1 MSSTVT
7 YQAHPNLKLSRPRG
21 RGLRFERLVPAAEI
35 RIEAHIHMK
44 TGARMDASDMRY
56 HVGRAR
62 KNCSPDAVERFLQMQ
77 LALGP
82 TRFAY
87 TDITAI
93 TSHFREKLGQGGYG
107 SVYKGVLPAW

>member
-1 MSSTVT
+1 ML
-7 YQAHPNLKLSRPRG
+7 PP
-21 RGLRFERLVPAAEI
+21 LVVLTFLAYKYWQTKI
-35 RIEAHIHMK
+35 
-44 TGARMDASDMRY
+44 S
-56 HVGRAR
+56 V
-62 KNCSPDAVERFLQMQ
+62 DAVERFLQMQ